1 MCTALVI
8 SGCCGSSVVGR
19 QARDRLRKATVDL
32 ADAEVSVTIGV
43 TQLKAQDTLS
53 SVITRADD
61 AMYAQ
66 RR

>member
-1 MCTALVI
+1 M
-8 SGCCGSSVVGR
+8 GR
-19 QARDRLRKATVDL
+19 QARDRLRKTTVDL
-32 ADAEVSVTIGV
+32 ADAEVTVTIGV
-43 TQLKAQDTLS
+43 TQLKTQDTLS